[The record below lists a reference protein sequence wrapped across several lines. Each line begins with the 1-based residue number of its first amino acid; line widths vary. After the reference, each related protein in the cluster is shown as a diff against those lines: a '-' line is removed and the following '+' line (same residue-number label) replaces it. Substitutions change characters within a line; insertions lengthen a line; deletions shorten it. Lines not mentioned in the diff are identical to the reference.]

1 MKNETETVII
11 GAGLTGLVTA
21 FYLAKAGKDFILI
34 EKENR
39 PGGVIKTTSKNGFL
53 FEHGPNTGVLGTNEA
68 MDLFEDLAGD
78 CTLEVANNAAKRRYV
93 LKNSEW
99 QPLPSG
105 LISAIKT
112 PLFTTS
118 DKFRLLAEP
127 FRKKGENPNETLADL
142 VKRRMGKSFLDYAV
156 DPFVLGIYAGDPNY
170 LVPKY
175 ALPKLYN
182 LEQEYG
188 SFIGGSMKRKR
199 NKDLQEQTRYTRD
212 VFSVEGGLEKL
223 TDALSKHIENDKL
236 QLKAQD
242 IQILPVDGKYHLK
255 FNSNEKQVEVTS
267 KHIVTTSV
275 ASSLPGI
282 LPFMSNEQRSSIEAL
297 PYAKVVEVNIG
308 FHTWNGFPPE
318 GFGGLI
324 PFNEN
329 KDMLGVLFMSTLFK
343 NRAPTGAVLFTVFM
357 GGYRK
362 PHIYDLSDEE
372 IIQILE
378 TEFTQTMGIKGFHP
392 DLLEIHYYDKAIP
405 QYGADMEERLKHIA
419 EMEYSWP
426 GLFIGG
432 NVKDGIGMADRIKQG
447 KWLAQRVINN
457 S

>member
-1 MKNETETVII
+1 MNRETETVII

-21 FYLAKAGKDFILI
+21 HYLTKAGKDFIIL

-39 PGGVIKTTSKNGFL
+39 TGGVIKSGRKNGFL
-53 FEHGPNTGVLGTNEA
+53 YEHGPNTGVLGTNEA
-68 MDLFEDLAGD
+68 MDLFEDLSGD
-78 CTLEVANNAAKRRYV
+78 CTLEIADNVAKTRYV
-93 LKNSEW
+93 LKNNEW

-105 LISAIKT
+105 LMSAIKT
-112 PLFTTS
+112 PLFTTQ
-118 DKFRLLAEP
+118 DKLRLLGEP
-127 FRKKGENPNETLADL
+127 FRKKGENPNETLAEL

-182 LEQEYG
+182 LEQEFG
-188 SFIGGSMKRKR
+188 SFIGGSIKRKR
-199 NKDLQEQTRYTRD
+199 NKELQKQTRYTRE

-223 TDALSKHIENDKL
+223 IEALSKHIEDEKL
-236 QLKAQD
+236 LLEVQD
-242 IQILPVDGKYHLK
+242 IHISPSNGNYHIT
-255 FNSNEKQVEVTS
+255 FNNNKKPYEIVSKQV
-267 KHIVTTSV
+267 VTTSV
-275 ASSLPGI
+275 ASSLPDL
-282 LPFMSNEQRSSIEAL
+282 LPFLSQKQKVSIEAM

-308 FHTWNGFPPE
+308 FHSWNGFSPG

-324 PFNEN
+324 PFSEN
-329 KDMLGVLFMSTLFK
+329 KDMLGVLFMSTLFR
-343 NRAPTGAVLFTVFM
+343 NRAPKGAVLFTVFM

-362 PHIYDLSDEE
+362 PHIYDLPEEE
-372 IIQILE
+372 IIQILDR
-378 TEFTQTMGIKGFHP
+378 EFTKIMGINGFHP
-392 DLLEIHYYDKAIP
+392 DLLEIHRYDKAIP
-405 QYGADMEERLKHIA
+405 QYGADMEGRLEHIA
-419 EMEYSWP
+419 EIEKSYP

-447 KWLAQRVINN
+447 KWLAQRIIDN